1 MKLSVK
7 VEYACRVLVQLAR
20 GYGKKELA
28 HIEDLAAAEKI
39 PANYLAQI
47 LTDLRNGGLIA
58 SRRGK
63 QGGYALAR
71 KPEEITV
78 FDIIKT
84 IDGELLSINPASE
97 GESSRAVHQVWE
109 EIRRVLESKTRE
121 YSLEVLLMR
130 DSDEKMYY
138 I

>member
-28 HIEDLAAAEKI
+28 HIEDLARAERI

-47 LTDLRNGGLIA
+47 LADLRNGGLIT

-71 KPEEITV
+71 KPDEITV

-84 IDGELLSINPASE
+84 IDGELLALGPVNE
-97 GESSRAVHQVWE
+97 GQSSRAVHQIWE
-109 EIRRVLESKTRE
+109 EIRKVLEAKTRE
-121 YSLEVLLMR
+121 YSLEVLLLR
-130 DSDEKMYY
+130 DSDERMYY